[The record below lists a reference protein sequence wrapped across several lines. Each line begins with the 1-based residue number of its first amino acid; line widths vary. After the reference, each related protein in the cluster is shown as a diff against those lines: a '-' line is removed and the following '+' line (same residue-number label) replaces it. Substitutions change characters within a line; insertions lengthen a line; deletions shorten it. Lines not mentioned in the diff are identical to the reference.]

1 MKKSFNTILG
11 WLSSWREQAAQ
22 TEAPQTL
29 PVPEYERRLREL
41 QRSGRMQ
48 FLP

>member
-1 MKKSFNTILG
+1 MKKSFNTVLG
-11 WLSSWREQAAQ
+11 WPSSWREQAAQ
-22 TEAPQTL
+22 AETAQKL
-29 PVPEYERRLREL
+29 PVPEHERRLREL

>member
-1 MKKSFNTILG
+1 MKKSFNTVLG

-22 TEAPQTL
+22 AVAAQA
-29 PVPEYERRLREL
+29 VPEHERRLREL